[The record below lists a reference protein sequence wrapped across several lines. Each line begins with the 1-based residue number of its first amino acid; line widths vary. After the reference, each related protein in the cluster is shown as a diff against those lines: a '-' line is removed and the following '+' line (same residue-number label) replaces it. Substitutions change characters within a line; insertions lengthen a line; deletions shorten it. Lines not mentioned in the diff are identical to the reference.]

1 MKREAVRALYRFKD
15 FKRLIGKPRFFS
27 LFCTFRGIR
36 MKAKMVLSALMA
48 VSLAVAAGC
57 GAKDQAAPSGQGGS
71 SAPAPAKKTVKIGIT
86 QIVEHPSLDAARNGF
101 LAALKDNGFVEK
113 DNLDVD
119 VQIAQGDQTNNT
131 TIAQKFAGDK
141 KDLVLAI
148 STPSAQ
154 AAAQAIKDTP
164 ILFTAITDPVGAKLV
179 TDPKKPGGNI
189 TGVSDTHP
197 DEVPKL
203 MDFIAS
209 DFPKVKTVGIVANEG
224 EQNSLVNVKK
234 AEEALAKHNIKVV
247 KAAVTNSSEV
257 KQAAESL
264 VGKADAFY
272 VTKDNTVVASFEAM
286 VEVANKNKIPLF
298 VGDVDSVKRG
308 GFATYGYEYYDIG
321 YTTGKMAVEI
331 LKNGKK
337 PGDIP
342 VGFPEKLDLM
352 LNLKAAQ
359 SQGVDVTD
367 AMKKKVTD
375 PKNLIQ

>member
-1 MKREAVRALYRFKD
+1 
-15 FKRLIGKPRFFS
+15 
-27 LFCTFRGIR
+27 
-36 MKAKMVLSALMA
+36 MKAKRVLSALMA
-48 VSLAVAAGC
+48 VSLFAAVGC
-57 GAKDQAAPSGQGGS
+57 GAKNQTQGGTS
-71 SAPAPAKKTVKIGIT
+71 TPAAATAAATSTPAAAKKTVKIGIT

-101 LAALKDNGFVEK
+101 IAALKDSGYIEK

-119 VQIAQGDQTNNT
+119 VQIAQGDMTTNT

-154 AAAQAIKDTP
+154 AAAQAIKDAP
-164 ILFTAITDPVGAKLV
+164 ILFTAITDPVGAKLI

-197 DEVPKL
+197 DEVTKL

-264 VGKADAFY
+264 VGKADAIY
-272 VTKDNTVVASFEAM
+272 ITKDNTVVASFEAM
-286 VEVANKNKIPLF
+286 VQVADQNKLPLF
-298 VGDVDSVKRG
+298 VGDIDSVKRG

-321 YTTGKMAVEI
+321 YTTGKMAVDI

-337 PGDIP
+337 ASDIP
-342 VGFPEKLDLM
+342 VGFPEKLELM
-352 LNLKAAQ
+352 LNMKAAQ
-359 SQGVDVTD
+359 SQGVEVTD
-367 AMKKKVTD
+367 NMKKQVTN
-375 PKNLIQ
+375 PKNLLQ